1 LEKRPLSK
9 IKTIFLLKNF
19 KNKTI
24 KMKTKKYQ
32 LMFNYIGEK
41 KETQKTNFLKR
52 VVTFLNNKN
61 NYHFYEINKNKL
73 SKFSIDMPDNK
84 IFSKYTMEITF
95 VE

>member
-1 LEKRPLSK
+1 
-9 IKTIFLLKNF
+9 
-19 KNKTI
+19 
-24 KMKTKKYQ
+24 MKTKKYQ